1 MNERKSKGVSNVN
14 IIVAVVSMML
24 IFSFGHILP
33 ALSGEYSGPGKIPD
47 RIILNVTEDPS
58 TSMAV
63 NWRTDTTVT
72 ASLAQIAV
80 VQPGPFIENIRKV
93 KAKVEKVKITY
104 EGEPTIIAHYHAALF
119 DSLTADQKYM
129 YRVGHGKI
137 WSEWFHFKTAA
148 GQDKPFSFIYQGD
161 VQSSIGSLWPRVMR
175 EAYAKDPD
183 AGFIVYAGDL
193 INRSGRDVE
202 WEEWFEGGDYIHAS
216 IPSAMTPGNHEY
228 SREMVLDPHWRP
240 QFNLPDNGI
249 KGLEETCYFFDYND
263 LRLLSIDT
271 DMGDEFEWAETGQAQ
286 WLDSVLT
293 LSDKKWT
300 ALLLHYPFYST
311 KASRD
316 NVELRQVFGPILE
329 KHKVDIV
336 LQGHDHAYGRGMR
349 GIPSFTN
356 PAQKTGTMFVVS
368 VSGSKM
374 YEAADRD
381 WMTRRAD
388 KTQLFQ
394 IISIEGDKLNYRAYT
409 ATGELFDEFDLIK
422 QKGKENWLIDKAP
435 PLPEKTVD

>member
-1 MNERKSKGVSNVN
+1 MINNKTAQARYLNKIIAVTLVFVTTCLCNTLIAMNGDKVT
-14 IIVAVVSMML
+14 A
-24 IFSFGHILP
+24 
-33 ALSGEYSGPGKIPD
+33 GKKPD

-72 ASLAQIAV
+72 VSLAQIAI

-93 KAKVEKVKITY
+93 RAKVEKVKITY
-104 EGEPTIIAHYHAALF
+104 EGESTIIAHYHAALF

-148 GQDKPFSFIYQGD
+148 GRDKPFSFIYQGD
-161 VQSSIGSLWPRVMR
+161 VQTSIGSLWPRVMR
-175 EAYAKDPD
+175 EAYAKEPD

-193 INRSGRDVE
+193 INRSGRDIE
-202 WEEWFEGGDYIHAS
+202 WKEWFDGGNYIHAS

-240 QFNLPDNGI
+240 QFTLPDNGI

-263 LRLLSIDT
+263 LRLISIDT
-271 DMGDEFEWAETGQAQ
+271 DMGDEFDWAEKGQAK

-293 LSDKKWT
+293 HNDKRWT
-300 ALLLHYPFYST
+300 AILLHYPFFST

-316 NVELRQVFGPILE
+316 NVELREVFGPILE
-329 KHKVDIV
+329 KHQVDIA
-336 LQGHDHAYGRGMR
+336 LQGHDHAYGRGMKS
-349 GIPSFTN
+349 IPSFTN
-356 PAQKTGTMFVVS
+356 SDEKTSTMFVVS

-374 YEAADRD
+374 YDVADRD
-381 WMTRRAD
+381 WMTRKAA

-394 IISIEGDKLNYRAYT
+394 IIMIDGDRLNYKAYT
-409 ATGELFDEFDLIK
+409 ATGELYDEFELVK
-422 QKGKENWLIDKAP
+422 QENLKNLLIDKTP
-435 PLPEKTVD
+435 PSPERLDK